1 MRRPEEGMRRVKPM
15 DVKGAQ
21 ALADRIAEVAKNVV
35 ASPAGSAGGEDVRRS
50 LARGSLAEQASL
62 EPASAVNKTA

>member
-1 MRRPEEGMRRVKPM
+1 M

-21 ALADRIAEVAKNVV
+21 ALADRLAESAKNVV
-35 ASPAGSAGGEDVRRS
+35 ASPAGSSDGEDVRRS
-50 LARGSLAEQASL
+50 ALARGSFAEQASL

>member
-1 MRRPEEGMRRVKPM
+1 M

-21 ALADRIAEVAKNVV
+21 ALADRIAEAAKNVV

-50 LARGSLAEQASL
+50 SLARGSHAEQASL
-62 EPASAVNKTA
+62 EPSAVVSKTA